1 MYSFANEIKKIRQSK
16 KMTLEE
22 MADSLN
28 TLAEE
33 LNANGVEEYPNSINK
48 GLISRWENGKTE
60 PRMDTVRL
68 LSKWSG
74 VSVDTL
80 LGIDSD
86 NEKKPSQNQMIV
98 AAHIDDDATK
108 EEVEKILEFI
118 DLMKMKYGDTR
129 KN

>member
-28 TLAEE
+28 KLAEE
-33 LNANGVEEYPNSINK
+33 LNAKGVEEYPNSINK

-74 VSVDTL
+74 VSVDSL
-80 LGIDSD
+80 LGINSE

-98 AAHIDDDATK
+98 AAHIDDDATE